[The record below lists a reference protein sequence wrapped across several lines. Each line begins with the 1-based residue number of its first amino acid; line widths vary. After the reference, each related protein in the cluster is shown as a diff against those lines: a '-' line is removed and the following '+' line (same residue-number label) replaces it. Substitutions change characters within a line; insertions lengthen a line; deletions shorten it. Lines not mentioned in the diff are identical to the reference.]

1 MSTKI
6 SDFLRLNIFKGDG
19 VLWMIYFLLCMVS
32 IVEIYSASSNMTFR
46 SGHHW
51 DPVVNQAQ
59 FLFYGF
65 LLILLVS
72 RIPCKYFR
80 LLRYIGMVLTVAL
93 LAYTLTLSGT
103 NDASRWVR
111 FGGVSFQPSELAKP
125 FLILFVAVELTKL
138 NQARRKATTRKGK
151 LKYAA
156 AQKRCYWTVIIAA
169 GLVCGLI
176 APENFS
182 TAAMIAAVVFGL
194 MYIGNVS
201 LKYLGWTA
209 AAGVAVVALAFSV
222 MMTTP
227 DDKLAE
233 HARVLTWKNRI
244 TQKFNINKE
253 SELIVEDKKST
264 IPDERR
270 QECCASIAIANSNII
285 GRGAGNSVARDFL
298 PHAENDFIY
307 AIIIEELGFPG
318 AFIVMMFYVWL
329 FIRMWRIARKSD
341 KFFPAYLGIGL
352 SLMLVTQALVNM
364 AVAVGLGP
372 VTGQT
377 LPLISHGGTSIL
389 MTSFSFGIILSVSRY
404 VERANEPEL
413 VPAVSETQEYA
424 DAQGMN

>member
-19 VLWMIYFLLCMVS
+19 ALWMIYFFLCMVS
-32 IVEIYSASSNMTFR
+32 IMEIYSASSNMTFR

-80 LLRYIGMVLTVAL
+80 LLRFVGMALTVAL
-93 LAYTLTLSGT
+93 LAYTLTMSGT

-111 FGGVSFQPSELAKP
+111 FAGVSFQPSELAKP

-138 NQARRKATTRKGK
+138 NQARGKATTRKGK
-151 LKYAA
+151 LKYAH
-156 AQKRCYWTVIIAA
+156 AQKRCYWTVMIGA

-209 AAGVAVVALAFSV
+209 AAGAAAVALAFAV
-222 MMTTP
+222 MLVTP
-227 DDKLAE
+227 DEQLQE
-233 HARVLTWKNRI
+233 HARVLTWKHRI
-244 TQKFNINKE
+244 TEKFTTGEEREKE
-253 SELIVEDKKST
+253 EASGV
-264 IPDERR
+264 IPDKRR
-270 QECCASIAIANSNII
+270 QEYCARIAIANSNFI
-285 GRGAGNSVARDFL
+285 GRGPGNSVGRDFL

-307 AIIIEELGFPG
+307 AIIIEELGFVG
-318 AFIVMMFYVWL
+318 AFFVMMAYIWL
-329 FIRMWRIARKSD
+329 FIRMWRIAKKSD

-352 SLMLVTQALVNM
+352 SLMLVMQALVNM

-389 MTSFSFGIILSVSRY
+389 MTSFSIGIILSVSRY
-404 VERANEPEL
+404 VERANEQPEL